1 MSAPPPLIAHRDVA
15 EVSAGEHLADEVGVG
30 EVGHDVIGAEVGER
44 CSGCD
49 AVRGGSVSSA
59 TMSTQAVEAIKIIH
73 GHMRTVFSSLAAD
86 DWAKPSACAG
96 WRVQDVLAHVTS
108 NQKEFV
114 DPTPAPAEPSA
125 GPAPAMKAEEAMEM
139 LVAPRK
145 DWTPQELI
153 AEYDRFTEAWFAVMG
168 AMQEEPLAS
177 TPLTLSDLGTYPTHL
192 LAEAF
197 AFDHY
202 CHLRIDLLAPTGPLT
217 VSLPPATDAEL
228 RPGIDWMFL
237 GIPQMQ
243 PDDLPA
249 VVTRPLGFVLTGSG
263 GGEWTLRPGT
273 DGTPMTVVEGVDADA
288 AATVTSSAHDF
299 VRWGTKR
306 CDWRECATLSGDE
319 AYGASV
325 LDALNII

>member
-1 MSAPPPLIAHRDVA
+1 M
-15 EVSAGEHLADEVGVG
+15 
-30 EVGHDVIGAEVGER
+30 
-44 CSGCD
+44 
-49 AVRGGSVSSA
+49 
-59 TMSTQAVEAIKIIH
+59 TTQAVDALAIIH
-73 GHMRTVFSSLAAD
+73 GHMRTVFTSIAAD
-86 DWAKPSACAG
+86 DWEAPSACAG
-96 WRVQDVLAHVTS
+96 WSVKDVLAHVTS

-114 DPTPAPAEPSA
+114 DPTPAPAEPT
-125 GPAPAMKAEEAMEM
+125 PPMKAEEAMEM

-145 DWTPQELI
+145 DWAAADLL
-153 AEYDRFTEAWFAVMG
+153 AEYDRYSEGWFGVLR
-168 AMQEEPLAS
+168 AMQDEPLAS
-177 TPLTLSDLGTYPTHL
+177 SPLPLADLGTYPTHQ

-202 CHLRIDLLAPTGPLT
+202 CHLRIDLLAPTGPLD
-217 VSLPPATDAEL
+217 VALPEPTDAEV

-249 VVTRPLGFVLTGSG
+249 LVVRPFGFELTGPG
-263 GGEWTLRPGT
+263 GGTWTLRPGA
-273 DGTPMTVVEGVDADA
+273 GGAPMTVVAGLDADA

-306 CDWRECATLSGDE
+306 CDWRECASVRGDE
-319 AYGASV
+319 AYGAAV